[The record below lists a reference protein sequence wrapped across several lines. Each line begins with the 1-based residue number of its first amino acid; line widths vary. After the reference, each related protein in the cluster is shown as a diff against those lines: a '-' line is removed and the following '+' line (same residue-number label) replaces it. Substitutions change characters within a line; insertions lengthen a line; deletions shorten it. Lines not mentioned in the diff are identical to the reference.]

1 MLPFYRPLASCSNA
15 SNIRKLQTIKR
26 LWFMEVYGIRGKAQL
41 PIISLYGIGGENWLK
56 RQHKDQFE
64 CPRHRNFFLSPRLGD
79 FQFPI
84 FSFPLSGVIRI
95 GLSCIKVEKLEN
107 LGNKIGLRGSKWT
120 SLNAPGTETSLSCP
134 LLSISPLG

>member
-26 LWFMEVYGIRGKAQL
+26 LWLMEVYGIRGKAQL

-64 CPRHRNFFLSPRLGD
+64 FLSFTQVGRFPISHFQLSPLRGNKNWPLLYKSGKVGKFGEQNWLTGLHMVLLECPRQQIHSGWENSPIPFSAFSSLG
-79 FQFPI
+79 
-84 FSFPLSGVIRI
+84 
-95 GLSCIKVEKLEN
+95 
-107 LGNKIGLRGSKWT
+107 
-120 SLNAPGTETSLSCP
+120 
-134 LLSISPLG
+134 